1 MSTGSSKQQVNVG
14 GRHWILTA
22 MVAALG
28 AVASIPASVTPA
40 LAAPVTLNIVD
51 VAGNLAL
58 TQDAI
63 DAYVKKNPDK
73 ISKVT
78 YTKAPA
84 PELPGKLKAMQGAG
98 RSDIDMVLT
107 GTDFLAAGIDQG
119 VLMKVLPDQAAK
131 FPGLMANYQPAAA
144 KMQELAQDHGVA
156 VVFMPA
162 GPLVEYNPAKVK
174 QPPTTP
180 AELLAWC
187 KANPNRLIYARP
199 ANSGPGR
206 TFIMGLPYILG
217 DSNPK
222 DPVKGWDKTWAYLKE
237 LNSCIEYYPT
247 GTGAVM
253 KELGEGSRDITLT
266 MTGWDINPRVLGIV
280 PKDYKVVPFKGMT
293 WVNDAHYMTIPKGVP
308 PEKVAAV
315 VDLMA
320 YLLTPE
326 AQAYTYDKGYFY
338 PGPAVKNVSLSM
350 APKESQDAIK
360 EFGRPEYEGWLA
372 QFPHTQSLPPSAQ
385 VEAFK
390 IWDQQVGAQKT
401 K

>member
-1 MSTGSSKQQVNVG
+1 
-14 GRHWILTA
+14 
-22 MVAALG
+22 
-28 AVASIPASVTPA
+28 
-40 LAAPVTLNIVD
+40 
-51 VAGNLAL
+51 
-58 TQDAI
+58 
-63 DAYVKKNPDK
+63 
-73 ISKVT
+73 
-78 YTKAPA
+78 
-84 PELPGKLKAMQGAG
+84 
-98 RSDIDMVLT
+98 MVLT
-107 GTDFLAAGIDQG
+107 GTDFLAAGIEQG
-119 VLMKVLPDQAAK
+119 VLMKVLPDNASK
-131 FPGLMANYQPAAA
+131 FPNLIANYQPAAA
-144 KMQELAQDHGVA
+144 KMQELAQDYGVA
-156 VVFMPA
+156 VTFMPA
-162 GPLVEYNPAKVK
+162 GPLVEYNPDKVK

-187 KANPNRLIYARP
+187 KANPNRVIYARP

-217 DSNPK
+217 DKNPK
-222 DPVKGWDKTWAYLKE
+222 DPVNGWEKTWAYLKD

-280 PKDYKVVPFKGMT
+280 PKSYKVVPFKGMT
-293 WVNDAHYMTIPKGVP
+293 WINDAHYMVIPKGVP
-308 PEKVAAV
+308 PEKVTAV
-315 VDLMA
+315 LALMA

-338 PGPAVKNVSLSM
+338 PGPAVKNVPLSM

-360 EFGRPEYEGWLA
+360 EYGRPEYEGWLT

>member
-1 MSTGSSKQQVNVG
+1 MNTSSTMQQAGNG
-14 GRHWILTA
+14 GRRWVLRA
-22 MVAALG
+22 VVAALG
-28 AVASIPASVTPA
+28 AVALVPASVTPA
-40 LAAPVTLNIVD
+40 VAAPVALNIVD

-98 RSDIDMVLT
+98 RSDIDLVLT
-107 GTDFLAAGIDQG
+107 GTDFLAAGIKEG
-119 VLMKVLPDQAAK
+119 VLMKVLPDHAAK
-131 FPGLMANYQPAAA
+131 FPNLAANYQPAAA
-144 KMQELAQDHGVA
+144 KMQELAQDYGVA
-156 VVFMPA
+156 VTFMPA

-187 KANPNRLIYARP
+187 KANPNRVIYARP

-217 DSNPK
+217 DKDPK
-222 DPVKGWDKTWAYLKE
+222 DPVKGWDKTWAYLKD

-293 WVNDAHYMTIPKGVP
+293 WVNDAHYMTIPKGVAP
-308 PEKVAAV
+308 DKVAAV

-360 EFGRPEYEGWLA
+360 EFGRPEYEAWLKD
-372 QFPHTQSLPPSAQ
+372 FPHTQSLPPSAQ
-385 VEAFK
+385 VEAFA
-390 IWDQQVGAQKT
+390 IWDKEVGAQKT